1 MNAKRLV
8 IVAIVAGAALIG
20 INGGYDDGTFGA
32 THTVA
37 GGYDDGTFGATHTV
51 AGGYDDGTFGAVRP
65 RRR

>member
-37 GGYDDGTFGATHTV
+37 GGYDDGTFGA
-51 AGGYDDGTFGAVRP
+51 VRP
-65 RRR
+65 VADSGDYYQPVY